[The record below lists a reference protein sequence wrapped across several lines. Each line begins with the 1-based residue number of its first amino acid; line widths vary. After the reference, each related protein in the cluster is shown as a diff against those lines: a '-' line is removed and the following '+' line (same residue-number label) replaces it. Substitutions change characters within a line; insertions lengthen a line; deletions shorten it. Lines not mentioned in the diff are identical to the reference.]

1 MKKILKETG
10 IRNISALRDRY
21 PKAEIYFH
29 QDLDGV
35 TTALAMKSY
44 LEDNGIEVVGAH
56 IIQYGDKE
64 FSVKKND
71 AKGDIMPVLVDF
83 AHGKPMFTI
92 HTDHHDRQVG
102 VEKGT
107 SKQFRGARSNV
118 ETISQIVSPKDI
130 FPSSDI
136 LLINTVDS
144 ADFAKHNI
152 SPEEVVNYIFRLD
165 KEKPLQKNKM
175 LLGLVINK
183 LLLAFKNKPGF
194 LEELVMDSE
203 PSLMSI
209 LNTIKQWMRRTNA
222 AKPEE
227 LQKNAE
233 DYATKMKD
241 FPKVSDNIIFQYGG
255 GSMYKPGS
263 YDRYTPFRNNPEAD
277 FLIMAWPMG
286 LVQASC
292 NPFKKER
299 ELKGVNLGEIAQEV
313 LSKWE
318 GQLKEK
324 MVPLSTIKW
333 VSETSVGPESVGF
346 TFKDFDAIYGDKFR
360 DKEKGE
366 EALNHIEEMMET
378 PFKDLSEEHRK
389 MLDNIKIN
397 AWDLIQANSGGHKCI
412 TNISG
417 LNYLGRSTRPPQG
430 QYKYDSEKE
439 DSPMVKFTKMV
450 ANQFELV
457 LKEKIA
463 EGKKVFSESKDY
475 FTGSHFGDEEGNEY
489 SVEDVYD
496 FVKKNKEKYFHPK
509 LPISKIKHNI
519 EWWNKNY
526 DIKNKEHKE
535 RMMKA
540 DTSYPLLVV
549 VEKDGNL
556 SVSDGLNRL
565 YKAVKI
571 EKKKTLP
578 VYMVNKSEIE
588 HLKEKSDKK

>member
-1 MKKILKETG
+1 MSQLIKETG
-10 IRNISALRDRY
+10 IRNISALRKRY

-35 TTALAMKSY
+35 TTALAMKNY
-44 LEDNGIEVVGAH
+44 LEDNGIEVIGAH
-56 IIQYGDKE
+56 VIQYGDKE
-64 FSVKKND
+64 FAIKKND
-71 AKGDIMPVLVDF
+71 AKGEVMPVLVDF

-144 ADFAKHNI
+144 ADFAKHEI
-152 SPEEVVNYIFRLD
+152 TPEEVINYIFRLD
-165 KEKPLQKNKM
+165 KEKTLQKNKM
-175 LLGLVINK
+175 LLGFVINK

-194 LEELVMDSE
+194 LEELVMSSE

-209 LNTIKQWMRRTNA
+209 LNNIKKWMTKMNA
-222 AKPEE
+222 SKPEE

-233 DYATKMKD
+233 DYTKSMKD
-241 FPKVSDNIIFQYGG
+241 FPRVSDRIIFQYGG
-255 GSMYKPGS
+255 GSMFKAGS
-263 YDRYTPFRNNPEAD
+263 YDRYTPFRNNPDAD

-324 MVPLSTIKW
+324 MIPLSTIKW

-346 TFKDFDAIYGDKFR
+346 TFTDFDAIYGDKFR
-360 DKEKGE
+360 ERERGE
-366 EALNHIEEMMET
+366 EALIHIEEIMNV
-378 PFKDLSEEHRK
+378 PFIDLDEKHKE
-389 MLDNIKIN
+389 MLDNIKVS

-417 LNYLGRSTRPPQG
+417 LNYLGRNTRPPQG
-430 QYKYDSEKE
+430 QYSYDGNKE
-439 DSPMVKFTKMV
+439 DSPMVKFVKMV
-450 ANQFELV
+450 ANQFETV
-457 LKEKIA
+457 LKEKI
-463 EGKKVFSESKDY
+463 EQSKK
-475 FTGSHFGDEEGNEY
+475 
-489 SVEDVYD
+489 
-496 FVKKNKEKYFHPK
+496 
-509 LPISKIKHNI
+509 
-519 EWWNKNY
+519 
-526 DIKNKEHKE
+526 
-535 RMMKA
+535 
-540 DTSYPLLVV
+540 
-549 VEKDGNL
+549 
-556 SVSDGLNRL
+556 
-565 YKAVKI
+565 
-571 EKKKTLP
+571 
-578 VYMVNKSEIE
+578 
-588 HLKEKSDKK
+588 